1 MVYLGLYRRRQL
13 RGLMHPVRASSAKSS
28 VAARAFSTLA
38 RTSFLTAVA
47 LCSIAVLAP
56 TRADV
61 SECERS
67 YQLGRKDEAIRLC
80 RRAAW
85 QDNDFFAQVKLGD
98 IYSAKREDDKGYYDP
113 VEAFVWYFIAGR
125 NSAIFDHVHQDP
137 AADAVVSRLVAAEN
151 ESRSIYR
158 NLLQDERID
167 VRNRVTYIQAC
178 RGGDGFILLGQL
190 HDPFIAQRHA
200 SASAPLVGVTLEPWM
215 RRPLG
220 RGGSFVPP
228 RTIPAPSP
236 YPTAPG
242 APGGYPGSVS
252 STRYGPDFWGN
263 KLCNSSDW
271 LGWMTPGSSC
281 SRYATT
287 DSLGTVFPTSPIEAM
302 VFYQLADRAGH
313 PIAKAYIDALKN
325 WQEYGSDQRPQAP
338 DVLAKAKAQRWLAP
352 FEFYAAET
360 RYRGETPSG
369 LVHSDECAVNA
380 RRAQAL
386 ALGER
391 LIPLAIRRDMLKF
404 LGFHRGGDGVEYT
417 RAIAKYQDFLGDPQ
431 TGQLTPIQLTRL
443 VQIGAV
449 RGYARAQRCLGIMY
463 VKGFGVV
470 TDYVRAEKWLLAA
483 AAQGD
488 GEAMY
493 ALSEVYTQGA
503 DGVEKSEDRAVRY
516 RQGSAAAGFT
526 PTRAEF
532 LRNLENIP
540 APECKTRRCR
550 RERERALEP
559 PQSPPPPPPENGASE
574 ETQ

>member
-1 MVYLGLYRRRQL
+1 MVYPGLYRRRQL
-13 RGLMHPVRASSAKSS
+13 RGLMHPKRAIFEQSSGTIRRISRFARTWL
-28 VAARAFSTLA
+28 VAAMTM
-38 RTSFLTAVA
+38 
-47 LCSIAVLAP
+47 CSISAFTPAM
-56 TRADV
+56 ADV
-61 SECERS
+61 AECERS

-113 VEAFVWYFIAGR
+113 VEAFVWYFLAGR
-125 NSAIFDHVHQDP
+125 NSAIFDHVHLDP
-137 AADAVVSRLVAAEN
+137 AADAVVNRLVTAEG
-151 ESRSIYR
+151 ESRGIYR

-167 VRNRVTYIQAC
+167 VRNRVTYIQSC

-190 HDPFIAQRHA
+190 HDPFIAQRHQT
-200 SASAPLVGVTLEPWM
+200 SSAPLTGVATEPFW
-215 RRPLG
+215 RRPVG
-220 RGGSFVPP
+220 RSGGFLPP
-228 RTIPAPSP
+228 RVTPAPSP
-236 YPTAPG
+236 YPTGPTPG
-242 APGGYPGSVS
+242 TYPGSTS
-252 STRYGPDFWGN
+252 STRYGADFWGN

-281 SRYATT
+281 SRYGSA
-287 DSLGTVFPTSPIEAM
+287 DGLGTVFPTSPIEAM

-313 PIAKAYIDALKN
+313 PIAKAYIDSLKN
-325 WQEYGSDQRPQAP
+325 WPSDGSDQKAQAP

-369 LVHSDECAVNA
+369 LVHSDECSVNA

-391 LIPLAIRRDMLKF
+391 LIPPAIRRDMLKF
-404 LGFHRGGDGVEYT
+404 LGFHRGDGGGELS

-449 RGYARAQRCLGIMY
+449 RGYARGQRCLGIMY
-463 VKGFGVV
+463 VKGIGVV

-483 AAQGD
+483 AEQGD

-493 ALSEVYTQGA
+493 ALSELYTQGA

-516 RQGSAAAGFT
+516 RQGSAAAGFN
-526 PTRAEF
+526 PVKAEF
-532 LRNLENIP
+532 LRNLETA
-540 APECKTRRCR
+540 APPTAECKTRRCR
-550 RERERALEP
+550 RERERERERTEP
-559 PQSPPPPPPENGASE
+559 EPAPADSE